1 MDHITCLKCVK
12 CGREYDIN
20 ETMYTCLTCGFEG
33 TLDVVYD
40 FKVVAKRFLRRIKR
54 QTEVCTPMSIWKYID
69 LLPIQ
74 DERDLPQLQVG
85 WTPLYRCDQFAQ
97 RYSQEQHI
105 SLPTNL
111 YVKDDGRNPTA
122 SLKDRASAI
131 AVVKAL
137 ELGKN
142 VITCASTGNAASSLA
157 GLAASLGII
166 TYIFVPQ
173 TAPKAKIAQLLMY
186 GANVI
191 MIRGTYDQAYDLCL
205 QASTEWGWYSRNS
218 GYNPY
223 LGEGKKTAALEICEQ
238 LQWEAPDKVFV
249 AVGDGCIIGGLWKG
263 FCDLFELGLIDK
275 LPQMIGVQ
283 AEGAN
288 PLVTAFATGRPV
300 QPLNRTQTLADS
312 IAVGHPRDAL
322 KALRA
327 VRDSKGKMISVTDDE
342 ILNAMRVLARN
353 TGVFAEPAGAT
364 AFAGLLN
371 MAQQK
376 VLDPN
381 EQVVVMV
388 TGNGLKDI
396 ETAIRIAGK
405 PVVVD
410 PEFEKIREIIHP

>member
-1 MDHITCLKCVK
+1 
-12 CGREYDIN
+12 
-20 ETMYTCLTCGFEG
+20 
-33 TLDVVYD
+33 
-40 FKVVAKRFLRRIKR
+40 
-54 QTEVCTPMSIWKYID
+54 
-69 LLPIQ
+69 
-74 DERDLPQLQVG
+74 
-85 WTPLYRCDQFAQ
+85 
-97 RYSQEQHI
+97 
-105 SLPTNL
+105 
-111 YVKDDGRNPTA
+111 
-122 SLKDRASAI
+122 
-131 AVVKAL
+131 VKAL
-137 ELGKN
+137 EFGKKI
-142 VITCASTGNAASSLA
+142 ITCASTGNAASSLA
-157 GLAASLGII
+157 GLAASLGIT

-238 LQWEAPDKVFV
+238 LNWEAPDKVLV

-263 FCDLFELGLIDK
+263 FCDLYELGLIDR

-283 AEGAN
+283 AAGAN
-288 PLVTAFATGRPV
+288 PLVTAFETGQPV

-327 VRDSKGKMISVTDDE
+327 VCDSKGKMMSVTDEE
-342 ILNAMRVLARN
+342 ILDAMRILARH

-371 MAQQK
+371 VAREGLIK
-376 VLDPN
+376 VD
-381 EQVVVMV
+381 EQVVVLV

-396 ETAIRIAGK
+396 DTAIRAAGE
-405 PVVVD
+405 PIIVE
-410 PEFEKIREIIHP
+410 PTFEEVKQRVKR